1 MKCQNQPININ
12 PNKNITLLLNND
24 HILLE
29 IYKNVKQQ
37 HQKCQIIIPAWRYIC
52 PHLKGHCMRNFNLK
66 VPCMRNFNLKV
77 PCMKNF
83 NLKVL
88 CIIPAGNLDT
98 LLSEY
103 LQSSHLYSAGNFCP
117 HRPYAPPGHSVAVIL
132 V

>member
-1 MKCQNQPININ
+1 
-12 PNKNITLLLNND
+12 
-24 HILLE
+24 
-29 IYKNVKQQ
+29 
-37 HQKCQIIIPAWRYIC
+37 
-52 PHLKGHCMRNFNLK
+52 
-66 VPCMRNFNLKV
+66 MRNFNLKV

-88 CIIPAGNLDT
+88 CMIPAGHLDT

>member
-1 MKCQNQPININ
+1 
-12 PNKNITLLLNND
+12 
-24 HILLE
+24 
-29 IYKNVKQQ
+29 
-37 HQKCQIIIPAWRYIC
+37 
-52 PHLKGHCMRNFNLK
+52 
-66 VPCMRNFNLKV
+66 MRNFNLKV

-117 HRPYAPPGHSVAVIL
+117 HRPYAPPGDSVAVIL